1 MASMNDKD
9 YYAILGVSKD
19 ASTEEIRKAFQQKAR
34 KLHPDVNKAPDAE
47 EKFKEVS
54 EAYAVLSDE
63 DKRRRYDAMRSGNP
77 FAGAAGSPSAGG
89 YGGYGDPF
97 GGMGGPFAWGPFGGG
112 YNTGASRRKQS
123 RAYNPR
129 AGKDVVFEVN
139 LDAKKAAEGC
149 RRGVTYQRY
158 AACDVCHGA
167 GSVHSDHPETC
178 PTCGG
183 RGRISVD
190 LGTILGFGVMEMECP
205 ECEGTGKVVA
215 DPCSACGG
223 TGRTLTASEVVVDIP
238 AGSHDGD
245 EVRVKGMGNAGT
257 NGEASGD
264 FVARVVVP
272 EERLDPRAAN
282 GFYLAGFA
290 LPFFVLDMISQVMMY
305 GAVVGVSVFAIFFI
319 VIGLF
324 IGFRGGVGKGATW
337 WKHVGAAVGNGFS
350 SGFVLALFFTAF
362 TSCSAGLG
370 RAGYAGS
377 AAAPSGGLSG

>member
-9 YYAILGVSKD
+9 YYAILGVEKD
-19 ASTEEIRKAFQQKAR
+19 ATTDEIRKAFQKKAR
-34 KLHPDVNKAPDAE
+34 KLHPDVNKEPDAE

-63 DKRRRYDAMRSGNP
+63 DKRKRYDAMRSGNP
-77 FAGAAGSPSAGG
+77 FAGSSAGYGSPSA
-89 YGGYGDPF
+89 GGYGDPF

-112 YNTGASRRKQS
+112 FNTGAGRGRQS
-123 RAYNPR
+123 RSYNPR
-129 AGKDVVFEVN
+129 AGADVVFEVN
-139 LDAKKAAEGC
+139 LDADKAAKGC

-167 GSVHSDHPETC
+167 GSVHAEHPETC

-183 RGRISVD
+183 RGRISLD
-190 LGTILGFGVMEMECP
+190 LGSLLGFGVVEMECP

-215 DPCSACGG
+215 DPCDACGG
-223 TGRTLTASEVVVDIP
+223 SGRTLTASEVVVDIP

-257 NGEASGD
+257 NGEAAGD

-282 GFYLAGFA
+282 GFYLVGFA
-290 LPFFVLDMISQVMMY
+290 LPFIVFGALSHTLGSVALFVAFLLLFGLYSGFRHGIGK
-305 GAVVGVSVFAIFFI
+305 GARWWKHAAAAIGNGASSGLVLAIFFTSMMSCT
-319 VIGLF
+319 V
-324 IGFRGGVGKGATW
+324 GV
-337 WKHVGAAVGNGFS
+337 
-350 SGFVLALFFTAF
+350 
-362 TSCSAGLG
+362 G
-370 RAGYAGS
+370 RAGYT
-377 AAAPSGGLSG
+377 GGMLV